1 MDVDQVVLLG
11 RNTLQEVMILVGPI
25 LAVAIS
31 VSLGVNVVQ
40 VLTSLQDTTVSTV
53 SRLLATG
60 SALFLM
66 MPWMWRHLVQYTVGI
81 IFRLSR
87 VPAMI
92 QIPFLTIISGL
103 LTIGV
108 RLTGLMLFAPF
119 FGSIAIPS
127 RVKAILVC
135 R

>member
-1 MDVDQVVLLG
+1 MGVDQVVLLG
-11 RNTLQEVMILVGPI
+11 RTTLQEVMILVGPI

-66 MPWMWRHLVQYTVGI
+66 MPWMWRHLVQYTV
-81 IFRLSR
+81 
-87 VPAMI
+87 
-92 QIPFLTIISGL
+92 T
-103 LTIGV
+103 
-108 RLTGLMLFAPF
+108 LFSDF
-119 FGSIAIPS
+119 HGY
-127 RVKAILVC
+127 LQ
-135 R
+135 